1 MTKSIS
7 DEIKNDSNGKFGRV
21 FVGVISVTTFAL
33 LIATAY
39 FATSYER
46 GDGLSNYE
54 REAIA
59 IVAQQNDITVDW
71 NETVETFNN
80 FTVESQREH
89 IILFSLSI
97 DSVHDLITDSQSVI
111 EQWKEI
117 EAPEKHVNSYEIGLD
132 ALMAMQ
138 DGLILFEEYFQN
150 SLDTMVADQIRAD
163 DASAK
168 LTHAKALWQAAAE
181 AAAQEG

>member
-1 MTKSIS
+1 MTVFSVAT
-7 DEIKNDSNGKFGRV
+7 FG
-21 FVGVISVTTFAL
+21 L

-39 FATSYER
+39 FATGYER
-46 GDGLSNYE
+46 GDNLSSYE
-54 REAIA
+54 RDAIEVVAMQNA
-59 IVAQQNDITVDW
+59 ITGDW
-71 NETVETFNN
+71 NETVEMFNGFN
-80 FTVESQREH
+80 VESQREH
-89 IILFSLSI
+89 IILFSLSL

-111 EQWKEI
+111 ERWKEI
-117 EAPEKHVNSYEIGLD
+117 EPPEKHITSYEIALD

-168 LTHAKALWQAAAE
+168 LTNAKELWRRAAE
-181 AAAQEG
+181 AAASEG